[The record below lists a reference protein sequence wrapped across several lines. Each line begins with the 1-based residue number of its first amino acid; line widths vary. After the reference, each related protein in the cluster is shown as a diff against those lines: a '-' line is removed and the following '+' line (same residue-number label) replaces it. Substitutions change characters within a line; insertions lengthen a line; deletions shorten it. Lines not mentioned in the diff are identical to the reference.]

1 MGNRSTVVIVNGRRY
16 VKPGQVAQRLGVSR
30 ATVYR
35 RLPELQAAGV
45 EIIHASAR
53 VTLVN
58 EDDLER
64 HLMAKGLPDETMKRR
79 LEALEQAQQIRALIV
94 ERYGM
99 APDGWAAQAV
109 REFREE
115 FGA

>member
-1 MGNRSTVVIVNGRRY
+1 MSNRSTVVIVNGRRY

-45 EIIHASAR
+45 EIIHASER

-64 HLMAKGLPDETMKRR
+64 HLAAKGGQDETMRRR
-79 LEALEQAQQIRALIV
+79 LEALEQARRVGDLIC

-109 REFREE
+109 REYRDT
-115 FGA
+115 FGE